1 MTTAPQT
8 TALVQILSATQ
19 LKDAGKQLH
28 TTPAYSVDPHKA
40 IIDFVSPFLSQVHIG
55 PAKILVATF
64 RQPEKTAGGIIKT
77 QRFIEEDKYQG
88 ITGLVLKRGPLS
100 FEDDARIKFGGFSAK
115 EWDWVVYKPENAR
128 ATELRGLHCRI
139 IEDSNI
145 DAVVDDPEL
154 VW

>member
-1 MTTAPQT
+1 MNAATQMTDP
-8 TALVQILSATQ
+8 VQILSATQ
-19 LKDAGKQLH
+19 LKDAGKLLH
-28 TTPAYSVDPHKA
+28 TTPAYAINPHKA
-40 IIDFVSPFLSQVHIG
+40 ILDFARPFLDQAHIG

-77 QRFIEEDKYQG
+77 QRYIEEDKFQG

-100 FEDDARIKFGGFSAK
+100 FEDDSRIKFGGFEAK
-115 EWDWVVYKPENAR
+115 EEDWVVFKPENAR

-139 IEDSNI
+139 IEDSSI
-145 DAVVDDPEL
+145 DMVVDDPEL